1 MKNKLKIRNI
11 TKSTEGVLFIIFLI
25 IFGLMTIL
33 SPGKFLTIFNLQSMA
48 YQLPEFGLFSLA
60 MMMVIMTGGINL
72 SLTFTSTLGMICGG
86 IFMATFYKNGGN
98 PYVAILGA
106 SLIIIFVAALAGLF
120 NGWIC
125 AFFGVAPM
133 IATLGTSTL
142 FEGISLNITKGG
154 AISGFP
160 LQFIAI
166 GNSEIFGIPIPLII
180 FIIISIFMWY
190 ILEKGKLGTEISM
203 VGCNSKVCKYSGINV
218 KTVLIK
224 TYLISSIIVGFAGI
238 IMASRYN
245 SAKESYGSSYL
256 LQAVSA
262 SVLGGTDI
270 MGGHGSV
277 TGTIIAVMILQTI
290 SSGLNIYGLNRYLT
304 TVIMGLVLI
313 TVLVVNFIMSTKK
326 KTK

>member
-1 MKNKLKIRNI
+1 MKNKISLKSLN
-11 TKSTEGVLFIIFLI
+11 KSTEGVLFIIFLL
-25 IFGLMTIL
+25 IFGLMSIL
-33 SPGKFLTIFNLQSMA
+33 SPGKFLSGYNLQSMA
-48 YQLPEFGLFSLA
+48 YQLPEFGLFALA

-98 PYVAILGA
+98 PYVAVIGA
-106 SLIIIFVAALAGLF
+106 SIIMIFISALAGLF

-125 AFFGVAPM
+125 AIFGVAPM

-166 GNSEIFGIPIPLII
+166 GNNAVFGIPIPMLIFVVVAI
-180 FIIISIFMWY
+180 AMWY

-203 VGCNSKVCKYSGINV
+203 VGCNAKVCEYSGIDV
-218 KTVLIK
+218 KLVIIK
-224 TYLISSIIVGFAGI
+224 TYLISSVIVGFAGI

-277 TGTIIAVMILQTI
+277 AGTIIAVMILQTI
-290 SSGLNIYGLNRYLT
+290 SSGLNIFGLNRYLT

-313 TVLVVNFIMSTKK
+313 VVLVINFIMSSRK